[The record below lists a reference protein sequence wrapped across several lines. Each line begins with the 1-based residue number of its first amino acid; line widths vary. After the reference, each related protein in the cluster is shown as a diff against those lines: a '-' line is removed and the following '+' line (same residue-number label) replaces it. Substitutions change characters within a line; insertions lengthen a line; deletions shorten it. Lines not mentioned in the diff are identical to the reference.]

1 MSEAAGH
8 LDCFCRWLRWTDPIL
23 RRLKFLQKNFAQLG
37 ILLGVANLCHPL
49 AERQLSGHA
58 DVFIVEAGFNR
69 LEGALRLL
77 QVPVEVQGQPFV
89 PQTVVV
95 GQVQV
100 LDNYR
105 DHLANAILT
114 KLRSYNP
121 SSHYPYVAVLIL
133 EEPCYVCR
141 PNSRTQLS
149 RSP

>member
-1 MSEAAGH
+1 MSEADGH

-58 DVFIVEAGFNR
+58 DVFIVEAGFDR

-100 LDNYR
+100 LDNYTGY
-105 DHLANAILT
+105 LANAIPR
-114 KLRSYNP
+114 KPRSYNT
-121 SSHYPYVAVLIL
+121 SS
-133 EEPCYVCR
+133 
-141 PNSRTQLS
+141 
-149 RSP
+149 

>member
-58 DVFIVEAGFNR
+58 DVFIVEAGFDR

-100 LDNYR
+100 LDNYTGY
-105 DHLANAILT
+105 LANAIPR
-114 KLRSYNP
+114 KPRSYNT
-121 SSHYPYVAVLIL
+121 SSHYPYMVVLIP
-133 EEPCYVCR
+133 EEQC
-141 PNSRTQLS
+141 L
-149 RSP
+149 